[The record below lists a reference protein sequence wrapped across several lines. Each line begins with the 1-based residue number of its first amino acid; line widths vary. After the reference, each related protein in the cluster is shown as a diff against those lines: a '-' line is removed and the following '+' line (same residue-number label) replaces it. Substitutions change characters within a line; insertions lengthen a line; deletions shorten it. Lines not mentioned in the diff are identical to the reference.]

1 MICDVALS
9 LSRWLGSGW
18 LDDIDDVGVYRG
30 KEYVIGK
37 IFRTLVAMIPVS
49 LQVVKLRSRVNIF
62 TDVRVHQLGDQVTRA
77 KVYLLL
83 CATTSNPHFMHVL
96 KKAAASFAHGKRQ
109 NVSLELYAH
118 GISNLNPPHPGVQ
131 DCKKFQA
138 KVRRSSRCKPTDGE
152 TENLSSKSV
161 RRVFKDMG
169 GHHLSI
175 HGRSSTVDG
184 GWRRRQQQRTNE
196 LLSVLANKC
205 ETK

>member
-18 LDDIDDVGVYRG
+18 LDDIDDVGGLRRRLSRV
-30 KEYVIGK
+30 
-37 IFRTLVAMIPVS
+37 RTLVAMIPVS
-49 LQVVKLRSRVNIF
+49 LRVVKLRSRVNIF
-62 TDVRVHQLGDQVTRA
+62 TDVRVHQLGDQVIRA

-96 KKAAASFAHGKRQ
+96 KKAASFAHGKRRMFAEAAGASQ
-109 NVSLELYAH
+109 RM
-118 GISNLNPPHPGVQ
+118 
-131 DCKKFQA
+131 
-138 KVRRSSRCKPTDGE
+138 VRLKIRA
-152 TENLSSKSV
+152 V

-196 LLSVLANKC
+196 LLSWQINVRPSDAQ
-205 ETK
+205 